1 MTTLYTISNL
11 TTSGSTFTATISFDP
26 SHGVFEGHFPG
37 QPIVPGVVLVEIAA
51 AAASLAT
58 GKDLSVKEASVIKF
72 LHVVD
77 PGVNPV
83 LMIEGSIVEEDDH
96 RFRADLTF
104 VDGETIFVKIKGLR
118 LIPDNNK
125 NCL

>member
-1 MTTLYTISNL
+1 MTTLFTISNL
-11 TTSGSTFTATISFDP
+11 TTSGNNFTATITFNP
-26 SHGVFEGHFPG
+26 SHAVFEGHFPG

-51 AAASLAT
+51 AAASQAT

-83 LMIEGSIVEEDDH
+83 LLLDGSVVNENENLFKADMN
-96 RFRADLTF
+96 FR
-104 VDGETIFVKIKGLR
+104 VGETIFVKIKGLR
-118 LIPDNNK
+118 LIFDNNK
-125 NCL
+125 Y